1 MTEIKYVGRISLDYD
16 SYTELPTAIRA
27 LLKLYFDRNVRRVG
41 LYSSASGRGLH
52 ILATLNKPIT
62 VTEQLRIRQ
71 ELGDCKDRVKFSKK
85 DLKKGFNPDVLFTHK
100 KVNGKWKK
108 EQLII
113 QLKG

>member
-27 LLKLYFDRNVRRVG
+27 LLKLYFDRNTRRVG

-52 ILATLNKPIT
+52 IIAVLNKQIT
-62 VTEQLRIRQ
+62 IEDQLRIRT
-71 ELGDCKDRVKFSKK
+71 ELGDCKNRIKFSKK
-85 DLKKGFNPDVLFTHK
+85 DKERGFNPDVLFTHK